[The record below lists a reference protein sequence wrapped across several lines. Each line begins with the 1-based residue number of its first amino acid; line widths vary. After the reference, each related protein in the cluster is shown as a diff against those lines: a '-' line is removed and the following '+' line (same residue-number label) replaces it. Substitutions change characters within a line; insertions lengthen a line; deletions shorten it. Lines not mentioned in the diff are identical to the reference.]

1 MPLKLFV
8 RQPFT
13 ESAERESGVV
23 QSVLDVMMSFRD
35 LEFLTGTKAYSEA
48 TFRLGFESE
57 TGQVFNPQ
65 NFRRHRLALIDQ
77 ADAMVVIRA
86 GLSESGAF
94 EVAYNIFSGRK
105 SPIFF
110 AIWKQTPIRTT
121 LLRELDDLCSVNYCE
136 FEDPKELL
144 EPLKHF
150 FRATQEREV

>member
-1 MPLKLFV
+1 MSLKLFV

-13 ESAERESGVV
+13 ESAEREFGVV
-23 QSVLDVMMSFRD
+23 QAVLEVMSSFRD

-57 TGQVFNPQ
+57 TGQSFNPKS
-65 NFRRHRLALIDQ
+65 FRRHRLSLIDQ

-105 SPIFF
+105 APVFF
-110 AIWKQTPIRTT
+110 AIWKQSPIRTT
-121 LLRELDDLCSVNYCE
+121 LLRELDDICSVQYQE
-136 FEDPKELL
+136 FDDPKELL
-144 EPLKHF
+144 EPLNSF
-150 FRATQEREV
+150 FQAIQERGA